1 MGKKWQQAQTGK
13 WGGKMANRHKLANEA
28 KGSKE
33 WGKWAEMGTTDKKGQ
48 KVARVNMAGN
58 GQ

>member
-1 MGKKWQQAQTGK
+1 
-13 WGGKMANRHKLANEA
+13 MANRHKLANEA

-33 WGKWAEMGTTDKKGQ
+33 WGKWAKMGTTDKKGQ